1 MRFVLSSACLF
12 LVATAWHGAVAQP
25 LNKDNVRHLSA
36 NPPPNQETLQAG
48 TFHGGVHMP
57 ARGFIQRLMVGFE
70 RTGERCS
77 VTVQRGNTVQVS
89 FLGDAVIPLVST
101 SRERFRTDL
110 FVGELG
116 AGQVLIVQ
124 HRRGEVVSITQTVY
138 DANGDVVYGRSG
150 VGDVIRECV
159 LPMTTSEKSAGRE
172 RCKK

>member
-1 MRFVLSSACLF
+1 MWQWWVRRSSR
-12 LVATAWHGAVAQP
+12 AVVIFSS
-25 LNKDNVRHLSA
+25 LK
-36 NPPPNQETLQAG
+36 
-48 TFHGGVHMP
+48 
-57 ARGFIQRLMVGFE
+57 
-70 RTGERCS
+70 
-77 VTVQRGNTVQVS
+77 TV
-89 FLGDAVIPLVST
+89 
-101 SRERFRTDL
+101 E
-110 FVGELG
+110 